1 MATRQYK
8 KINKKERK
16 INKIRRKKVKLY
28 EDYKKKEDS
37 LTNSIKTEEE
47 NLHMYKVQT
56 YSDIEIRRD
65 IINEAVENNY
75 PEEDVANLELYFKDK
90 KWDIN
95 IPDEILDKFTTLE
108 IYNEQ
113 SKKNK
118 GFIRRLSERVY
129 IIFSQGGD
137 R

>member
-1 MATRQYK
+1 M
-8 KINKKERK
+8 
-16 INKIRRKKVKLY
+16 
-28 EDYKKKEDS
+28 
-37 LTNSIKTEEE
+37 TNSIKTEEE